1 MGTVQLTPRAEALL
15 RKKVDDGRYSSIDE
29 ALDDAVQLLDARD
42 RLERLRAAID
52 VADAQI
58 ARGEVYE
65 LTDELWDEIEREA
78 DEANRLGLP
87 IDSNA

>member
-65 LTDELWDEIEREA
+65 LTEELWYEIEREA

>member
-1 MGTVQLTPRAEALL
+1 MVTIQLTPRSAALL
-15 RKKVDDGRYSSIDE
+15 RQKVNDGRYASIDE
-29 ALDDAVQLLDARD
+29 DAVQLLDARD

-65 LTDELWDEIEREA
+65 LTDKLWDEIEREA
-78 DEANRLGLP
+78 DEANRLGVP
-87 IDSNA
+87 IDADA